1 MILHVGSTNT
11 FIGPLRKLIKSEFPQ
26 QVHHF
31 WLIASKDRHGIE
43 KAPDVSIGEGNFF
56 RICKAYVEL
65 ACRLYSAQK
74 VILHGLS
81 NPRVVLLLALMPWLM
96 PKCYWIIMG
105 ADLYQ
110 YKTSKTSWRAR
121 IKEPFRRLVIRKVG
135 HLVTYIEG
143 DAELARLWYGA
154 KGKYLECIMYLS
166 NVADPR
172 LTAEVPRNIE
182 KRGINILLGNS
193 ADPANNHIE
202 VLERLLAYN
211 DQDIKI
217 YAPLSY
223 GGQNHAKKVIAQG
236 QEWFG
241 DKFVPMMDFVP
252 FEQYLQFLKS
262 LDIVIFNHRL
272 QQAMGNTITLL
283 GMGKTV
289 FIRSDVNQWQFF
301 NDLGIKLND
310 VKDLTLKPL
319 KREDAKK
326 NARIVHTYFSK
337 ATLIKQLSDIFE
349 GKDGLSDK
357 RNITSHGVQG
367 RRYECEDQ

>member
-1 MILHVGSTNT
+1 MILHVGSTST
-11 FIGPLRKLIKSEFPQ
+11 FIGPLRKLIKSEFPEQ
-26 QVHHF
+26 EHRF
-31 WLIASKDRHGIE
+31 WLIAAKDRHGIE
-43 KAPDVSIGEGNFF
+43 EESDVSIGENDFF
-56 RICKAYVEL
+56 RACKAYSEL
-65 ACRLYSAQK
+65 AYRLHSAQK

-81 NPRVVLLLALMPWLM
+81 NPRVVLVLALMPWLM

-135 HLVTYIEG
+135 HLVTYIAG
-143 DAELARLWYGA
+143 DAELARQWYGA
-154 KGKYLECIMYLS
+154 KGTYHECIMYLS

-182 KRGINILLGNS
+182 KRGVNILLGNS

-202 VLERLLAYN
+202 ALERLLPYK
-211 DQDIKI
+211 DRDIKI

-223 GGQNHAKKVIAQG
+223 GGQSHAKEVIAQG

-241 DKFVPMMDFVP
+241 EKFVPMTDFMP
-252 FEQYLQFLKS
+252 FERYLEFLKS
-262 LDIVIFNHRL
+262 LDIAIFNHRL

-289 FIRSDVNQWQFF
+289 FIRSDVSQWELFK
-301 NDLGIKLND
+301 NEGITVFD
-310 VKDLTLKPL
+310 VERIDLKPL
-319 KREDAKK
+319 NFETASN
-326 NARIVHTYFSK
+326 NARMVKQKFSR
-337 ATLIKQLSDIFE
+337 AALIAQYARIF
-349 GKDGLSDK
+349 DS
-357 RNITSHGVQG
+357 
-367 RRYECEDQ
+367 